1 MCYYLGQGPKLILV
15 IINNNGLGAH
25 YLLWKLFHYMGP
37 GAHYVLTFLWAQGP
51 IVSGPG
57 AHINDKLFAAM
68 GRGPMLFTIIHGPG
82 AHLIWIIGA
91 DIHFKGALK
100 APKGPQW

>member
-1 MCYYLGQGPKLILV
+1 M
-15 IINNNGLGAH
+15 
-25 YLLWKLFHYMGP
+25 
-37 GAHYVLTFLWAQGP
+37 LTFLWAQGP

-82 AHLIWIIGA
+82 AHVYSVIVVGLWAQCLGQRPHFSFLLKNPGVIQGAASSLGLRALRGPNIIIVTSTG
-91 DIHFKGALK
+91 GLC
-100 APKGPQW
+100 PLGTL